1 MCSSKFE
8 NQNDLLNH
16 YVTYHNI
23 DENNWFFQKL
33 FQIRDKAAVLRQCIR
48 WDEFSTTNKQKA
60 VHNFLKHYEDGK
72 SIPFEEKP
80 FDILR
85 LPALTI
91 YSIEYSK
98 YKDFYNFYNSEDCVD
113 DFLRTV
119 KYRFKSGSKKWIKC
133 SFMIENIQNASY
145 QSLRSFLNSRYW
157 TTSPYECNFFNDY
170 VFHGLKQEILSK
182 VIANGMS
189 GSSWHF
195 KCFIS
200 LSVKVLDNDAEAVV

>member
-1 MCSSKFE
+1 M
-8 NQNDLLNH
+8 NH

-33 FQIRDKAAVLRQCIR
+33 FQIRDKAVLRQCIR
-48 WDEFSTTNKQKA
+48 CDEFLTTDKHKA

-80 FDILR
+80 VDILR

-91 YSIEYSK
+91 YSIECSK
-98 YKDFYNFYNSEDCVD
+98 YKDFYNFHHSEDCVD
-113 DFLRTV
+113 DFLRNV

-133 SFMIENIQNASY
+133 SFTIENIQNASY
-145 QSLRSFLNSRYW
+145 QGLRPILNSRYW
-157 TTSPYECNFFNDY
+157 TTSPYQGNFFNDFIFY
-170 VFHGLKQEILSK
+170 GLKQDILSK
-182 VIANGMS
+182 VIINGLS

-195 KCFIS
+195 KRFIS